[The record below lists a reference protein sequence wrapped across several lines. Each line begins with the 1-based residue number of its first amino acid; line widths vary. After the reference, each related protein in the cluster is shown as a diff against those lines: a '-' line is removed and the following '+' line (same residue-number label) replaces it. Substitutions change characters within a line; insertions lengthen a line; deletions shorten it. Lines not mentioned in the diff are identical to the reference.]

1 MQHLNS
7 SYRDGDVEYEVQNED
22 LLLKQTEGID
32 VESLRFERITLH
44 FIGWF
49 PSLLQISKD

>member
-22 LLLKQTEGID
+22 LLLKRTEGID
-32 VESLRFERITLH
+32 VGAVGERRFYARHCLS
-44 FIGWF
+44 F
-49 PSLLQISKD
+49 